1 MFETPQQYI
10 ESLPEIAQA
19 WMNEFIDYTAAKYPQ
34 VPLVMFR
41 QRPMFKFSDKYTE
54 GYVMFTAASTHFTVH
69 SMEFDLVEAM
79 KEKLPKASFGK
90 GSIKVKFN
98 DEAAKPALY
107 EYVDAVMARHGY
119 AEAK

>member
-10 ESLPEIAQA
+10 ESLPVVAQE
-19 WMNEFIDYTAAKYPQ
+19 WMNAFIEYTATKYPQ

-41 QRPMFKFSDKYTE
+41 QRPMFKFTDKYTE
-54 GYVMFTAASTHFTVH
+54 GYVMFTAAKTHFTVH

-79 KEKLPKASFGK
+79 KAKLPKASFGK
-90 GSIKVKFN
+90 GSIKVKFS
-98 DEAAKPALY
+98 DVAAKPVLF
-107 EYVDAVMARHGY
+107 EYVDAVMARHGF